1 MHFTKKDSAGGFSG
15 DFRQEQL
22 LLIFRERFLK
32 VFIKINNT
40 IRAIIAE
47 AETEA
52 VIPAKEIQKERRRKF
67 LALEGKME
75 KFCEEYIADYNPI
88 RAAIRAGY
96 APSSARAY
104 SYSLLK
110 KEKVVSRICELQ
122 EEYIKKGL
130 LDNKNRVI
138 RELWEMYER
147 AVQAKPVTVWD
158 KESKEYVETGEYQ
171 FDDKIA
177 MKCLEFIA
185 KIGGMLSE
193 KESEKPQKKDSFEI
207 IVKVDSDED

>member
-1 MHFTKKDSAGGFSG
+1 MK
-15 DFRQEQL
+15 
-22 LLIFRERFLK
+22 
-32 VFIKINNT
+32 
-40 IRAIIAE
+40 
-47 AETEA
+47 
-52 VIPAKEIQKERRRKF
+52 

-75 KFCEEYIADYNPI
+75 KFCEEYIVDYNPI

-96 APSSARAY
+96 SSSCAKSY
-104 SYSLLK
+104 SYQLLK

-122 EEYIKKGL
+122 AEYIRKGL
-130 LDNKNRVI
+130 FDNRNRVI
-138 RELWEMYER
+138 KEFWEMYER

-158 KESKEYVETGEYQ
+158 KELKEYVATGEYQ

-193 KESEKPQKKDSFEI
+193 KEGEKEKKKENYEI
-207 IVKVDSDED
+207 ILKVDPDED

>member
-1 MHFTKKDSAGGFSG
+1 M
-15 DFRQEQL
+15 
-22 LLIFRERFLK
+22 
-32 VFIKINNT
+32 
-40 IRAIIAE
+40 
-47 AETEA
+47 
-52 VIPAKEIQKERRRKF
+52 
-67 LALEGKME
+67 ALEGKME
-75 KFCEEYIADYNPI
+75 RFCEEYIVDYNPM
-88 RAAIRAGY
+88 RAAVRAGY
-96 APSSARAY
+96 ATSSARAY

-110 KEKVVSRICELQ
+110 KEKVIQRICELQ
-122 EEYIKKGL
+122 EEYIRKGL

-158 KESKEYVETGEYQ
+158 KEIKEYVETGEYQ

-193 KESEKPQKKDSFEI
+193 KENEKAQKKDSFEI

>member
-1 MHFTKKDSAGGFSG
+1 MK
-15 DFRQEQL
+15 
-22 LLIFRERFLK
+22 
-32 VFIKINNT
+32 
-40 IRAIIAE
+40 
-47 AETEA
+47 
-52 VIPAKEIQKERRRKF
+52 

-75 KFCEEYIADYNPI
+75 KFCEEYIVDYNPI

-96 APSSARAY
+96 SSSCAK
-104 SYSLLK
+104 SYSCQLLK

-122 EEYIKKGL
+122 AEYIRKGL
-130 LDNKNRVI
+130 FDNRNRVI

-147 AVQAKPVTVWD
+147 AVQAKPVEIWD
-158 KESKEYVETGEYQ
+158 KELKEYVATGEYQ

-193 KESEKPQKKDSFEI
+193 KEGEKEKKKENYEI
-207 IVKVDSDED
+207 ILKVDPDED

>member
-1 MHFTKKDSAGGFSG
+1 MTANRMPMGIMVQATG
-15 DFRQEQL
+15 E
-22 LLIFRERFLK
+22 
-32 VFIKINNT
+32 NAT
-40 IRAIIAE
+40 
-47 AETEA
+47 
-52 VIPAKEIQKERRRKF
+52 
-67 LALEGKME
+67 
-75 KFCEEYIADYNPI
+75 
-88 RAAIRAGY
+88 
-96 APSSARAY
+96 SSARAY

-110 KEKVVSRICELQ
+110 KEKVIQRICELQ
-122 EEYIKKGL
+122 EEYIRKGL

-158 KESKEYVETGEYQ
+158 KEIKEYVETGEYQ

-193 KESEKPQKKDSFEI
+193 KENEKTQKKDSFEI